1 MKIKV
6 YGHSQNSVS
15 SVINECVHNIE
26 ELVVDLDYVQL
37 GVIDG
42 NHCVI
47 TENIRMVI
55 DRKEYGRISKLLRV
69 DILDEDEEAILEGK
83 DVTGSNLDGLEV

>member
-1 MKIKV
+1 MRIKV

-26 ELVVDLDYVQL
+26 ELVIDLDYAQL

-55 DRKEYGRISKLLRV
+55 DRKEYNRISKLLRV
-69 DILDEDEEAILEGK
+69 DVPDEEEEVILEGK